1 MKTVIVSGG
10 KAPSL
15 VLLKNELKDAD
26 TLICVDSG
34 GDFLKD
40 CGIVPNYLV
49 GDFDSIN
56 KVSLEYFKNSECEIL
71 EYPKDKD
78 FTDTELALE
87 LALKLNSDSIIFLGC
102 TGTRIDHLFG
112 NLGLLRICLEERVE
126 AYIKDD
132 NNSVMLTDKP
142 LKIFGEPGSTFSLQA
157 FSEAVTNLTLKGS
170 KYPLSNHKLR
180 LGDPLTISNQFL
192 NSEVNLEFSKGILMV
207 LFSRD

>member
-34 GDFLKD
+34 GNFLKD
-40 CGIVPNYLV
+40 CNIIPNYLV

-56 KVSLEYFKNSECEIL
+56 KVSLEYFKNSECKIL
-71 EYPKDKD
+71 QYPKDKD

-132 NNSVMLTDKP
+132 NNSILLTDKP
-142 LKIFGEPGSTFSLQA
+142 LKIVGEPGSTFSLQA
-157 FSEAVTNLTLKGS
+157 FSEAVTNLTLEGS

-207 LFSRD
+207 LFSKD

>member
-157 FSEAVTNLTLKGS
+157 FSEAVTNLTLEGS
-170 KYPLSNHKLR
+170 KYPLCNHKLR